1 MLRLLSSREVV
12 SMSLYDEVRRYH
24 NIETSARHVLLAY
37 EVGGESALALAID
50 DLRADL
56 ERED

>member
-1 MLRLLSSREVV
+1 MN
-12 SMSLYDEVRRYH
+12 LYDEVRRYH